1 MIPGEVLVDPGE
13 IELNV
18 GRRTVQV
25 TVANTG
31 DRPIQIGSHF
41 HFFETNTALRFD
53 REVPELDSQTL
64 SRLMAHDWPGN
75 VRELRNVAERYALGL
90 PAFKKNASGASQG
103 LGFAEAVEAFE
114 RNLLSDA
121 LQRTG
126 GNLSQASQELGMAK
140 TTLFD
145 KVKKYGL
152 S

>member
-1 MIPGEVLVDPGE
+1 
-13 IELNV
+13 
-18 GRRTVQV
+18 
-25 TVANTG
+25 
-31 DRPIQIGSHF
+31 
-41 HFFETNTALRFD
+41 
-53 REVPELDSQTL
+53 
-64 SRLMAHDWPGN
+64 

-90 PAFKKNASGASQG
+90 PAFKKGPSGGASQG

-114 RNLLSDA
+114 RNLLGDA

-152 S
+152 G